1 MIGKQTKGT
10 SFSGCVCYVLRKDKS
25 KLLESVGVEGTPEQ
39 MAELF
44 ELQTLLNDKVK
55 NTVRHTSLNFSPE
68 DGERLKTD
76 DKLML
81 QIAHDYMVKMGIENT
96 QYIVARHTDR
106 EHPHCHIVFNRVDN
120 DGKTI
125 SDKNDFYRNEKVC
138 KMLTAKYRLHFA
150 NGKDNIKEERLRPY
164 DKAKHEV
171 YKALKEEL
179 PNARN
184 WEELKDALSDRDIEL
199 KFKVSRTTR
208 EIQGVKFE
216 YGGISF
222 SGSKVSREFSYINID
237 YQLRQNA
244 FEDDFNHRQA
254 TIRQPKEETVQTVS
268 QNRSEDSIN
277 SGLGL
282 FSGIG
287 SSFDVAD
294 AEANQEMAEI
304 LRKKKKA
311 KRKRGMRL

>member
-10 SFSGCVCYVLRKDKS
+10 SFGGCVCYVLREDKS
-25 KLLESVGVEGTPEQ
+25 KLLEAVGVECTPEQ
-39 MAELF
+39 MAEQF
-44 ELQTLLNDKVK
+44 ELQTLLNDKVRNK
-55 NTVRHTSLNFSPE
+55 VGHTSLNFSPE

-76 DKLML
+76 DALML
-81 QIAHDYMVKMGIENT
+81 QIAHDYMKRMGIENT

-171 YKALKEEL
+171 YKALKKEL
-179 PNARN
+179 PNARS
-184 WEELKDALSDRDIEL
+184 WDELKEALSDRDIEM
-199 KFKVSRTTR
+199 KFKVSRTTK
-208 EIQGVKFE
+208 EVQGVKFE

-222 SGSKVSREFSYINID
+222 SGSKVSREFSYMNID
-237 YQLRQNA
+237 YQLRRNA
-244 FEDDFNHRQA
+244 FEDDSNNRQA
-254 TIRQPKEETVQTVS
+254 VIRQPKEETVQTVS
-268 QNRSEDSIN
+268 QSRSEDSFS

-282 FSGIG
+282 FCGIG

>member
-10 SFSGCVCYVLRKDKS
+10 SFSGCVCYVLREDKS
-25 KLLESVGVEGTPEQ
+25 KLLETVGVEGTPEQ
-39 MAELF
+39 MAEQF
-44 ELQTLLNDKVK
+44 ELQTLLNDKVR
-55 NTVRHTSLNFSPE
+55 NTVGHTSLNFSPE

-76 DKLML
+76 DALML
-81 QIAHDYMVKMGIENT
+81 QIAHDYMARMGIENT

-138 KMLTAKYRLHFA
+138 KMLTAKYRLYFA

-164 DKAKHEV
+164 DRAKYEV

-179 PNARN
+179 PNARSWN
-184 WEELKDALSDRDIEL
+184 ELKEALSDRDIEM

-208 EIQGVKFE
+208 EVQGVKFE

-222 SGSKVSREFSYINID
+222 SGSKVSREFSYMSID
-237 YQLRQNA
+237 YRLGRNA
-244 FEDDFNHRQA
+244 FEEDFSNRQA
-254 TIRQPKEETVQTVS
+254 AIRQPKEEVAQTIS
-268 QNRSEDSIN
+268 QSCSEDSFG

>member
-10 SFSGCVCYVLRKDKS
+10 SFSGCVCYVLREDKS
-25 KLLESVGVEGTPEQ
+25 KLLEAVGVEGTPEQ

-55 NTVRHTSLNFSPE
+55 NTVGHTSLNFSPE

-81 QIAHDYMVKMGIENT
+81 QIAHDYMAKMGIENT

-222 SGSKVSREFSYINID
+222 SGSKVSREFSYMNID

-268 QNRSEDSIN
+268 QNRSEDSIS

>member
-10 SFSGCVCYVLRKDKS
+10 SFSGCVCYVLKEDKS
-25 KLLESVGVEGTPEQ
+25 KLLEAVGVEGTPEQ
-39 MAELF
+39 MAEQF

-55 NTVRHTSLNFSPE
+55 NTVGHTSLNFSPE

-81 QIAHDYMVKMGIENT
+81 KIAHDYMKKMGIVNT
-96 QYIVARHTDR
+96 QYIVTRHTDR

-164 DKAKHEV
+164 DRAKHEV

-179 PNARN
+179 PNARSWN
-184 WEELKDALSDRDIEL
+184 ELKEALSERDIEM

-208 EIQGVKFE
+208 EVQGVKFE
-216 YGGISF
+216 YGSISF
-222 SGSKVSREFSYINID
+222 SGSKVSREFSYMNID
-237 YQLRQNA
+237 YQLGQNA

-254 TIRQPKEETVQTVS
+254 AIRQPKEEAVQTVS
-268 QNRSEDSIN
+268 QNRSDDNFS

-294 AEANQEMAEI
+294 AEANQEMAEM
-304 LRKKKKA
+304 LRRKKKA

>member
-1 MIGKQTKGT
+1 MIGKQAKGT
-10 SFSGCVCYVLRKDKS
+10 SFSGCVCYVLREDKS
-25 KLLESVGVEGTPEQ
+25 KLLEAVGVEGTPEQ

-55 NTVRHTSLNFSPE
+55 NTVGHTSLNFSPK
-68 DGERLKTD
+68 DGERLRHD
-76 DKLML
+76 DTLML
-81 QIAHDYMVKMGIENT
+81 QIAHDYMAKMGIADT

-106 EHPHCHIVFNRVDN
+106 EHPHCHIIFNRVDN

-164 DKAKHEV
+164 DRAKHEV

-184 WEELKDALSDRDIEL
+184 WEELKDALSDKEIEL

-208 EIQGVKFE
+208 EVQGVKFE

-222 SGSKVSREFSYINID
+222 SGSKVSREFSYMNID
-237 YQLRQNA
+237 YQLGRNA
-244 FEDDFNHRQA
+244 FEDDFNNKQA
-254 TIRQPKEETVQTVS
+254 TIRQPREETVQTVS
-268 QNRSEDSIN
+268 QKHSEDSSG

-294 AEANQEMAEI
+294 VEANQEMAEI

>member
-10 SFSGCVCYVLRKDKS
+10 SFSGCVCYVLREDKS
-25 KLLESVGVEGTPEQ
+25 KLLETVGVEGTPEQ
-39 MAELF
+39 MAKLF
-44 ELQTLLNDKVK
+44 ELQTLLNGKVK
-55 NTVRHTSLNFSPE
+55 NTVGHTSLNFSPE
-68 DGERLKTD
+68 DGERLRHD
-76 DKLML
+76 DALML
-81 QIAHDYMVKMGIENT
+81 KIAHDYMEKMGITNT
-96 QYIVARHTDR
+96 QYVVARHTDR

-150 NGKDNIKEERLRPY
+150 NSKDNIKEERLRPY

-222 SGSKVSREFSYINID
+222 SGSKVSRKFSYMNID
-237 YQLRQNA
+237 YQLRRNA
-244 FEDDFNHRQA
+244 FEDDFSNRQTA
-254 TIRQPKEETVQTVS
+254 IRQPREKTVQTVV
-268 QNRSEDSIN
+268 QNRSEDSSG

-282 FSGIG
+282 FSISG
-287 SSFDVAD
+287 SSYNSAD
-294 AEANQEMAEI
+294 AEANQEIAEI
-304 LRKKKKA
+304 QRKKKA

>member
-1 MIGKQTKGT
+1 MMGKQTKGT
-10 SFSGCVCYVLRKDKS
+10 SFGGCVCYVLREDKS
-25 KLLESVGVEGTPEQ
+25 KLLEAVGVEGTPEQ
-39 MAELF
+39 MAEQF

-55 NTVRHTSLNFSPE
+55 NTVGHTSLNFSPK

-76 DKLML
+76 DALML
-81 QIAHDYMVKMGIENT
+81 QIAHDYMAKMGIANT

-125 SDKNDFYRNEKVC
+125 SDRNDFYRNEKVC

-179 PNARN
+179 PHARS
-184 WEELKDALSDRDIEL
+184 WDELKEALSDRDIEM
-199 KFKVSRTTR
+199 KFKVSRTTK
-208 EIQGVKFE
+208 EVQGVKFK

-237 YQLRQNA
+237 YQLRRNA
-244 FEDDFNHRQA
+244 
-254 TIRQPKEETVQTVS
+254 
-268 QNRSEDSIN
+268 
-277 SGLGL
+277 
-282 FSGIG
+282 
-287 SSFDVAD
+287 
-294 AEANQEMAEI
+294 
-304 LRKKKKA
+304 
-311 KRKRGMRL
+311 